1 MAPVEAAINH
11 LLTQHPQAQA
21 RLRPHAG
28 KTLRVDA
35 APFVLTLA
43 VTPAGGVESA
53 PDMEANDIAFK
64 LNPAQLPLLLGDPE
78 SVMKSV
84 RIEGDAEFAQLIG
97 MLMREVRW
105 DVEEDLSRIVGDV
118 PAYRAMQAL
127 RSFTAWGRDAAQRLA
142 GNGAAFLVDEEPLLV
157 RGRMVEQF
165 ASEVAE
171 TRDLCARLEK
181 RIEILEARRR
191 SQRGDY

>member
-1 MAPVEAAINH
+1 MSPVVAAINH
-11 LLTQHPQAQA
+11 LLDQHPTAQA
-21 RLRPHAG
+21 RLKTHAG

-35 APFVLTLA
+35 PPFVLTLV
-43 VTPAGGVESA
+43 VTPAGGVGAA
-53 PDMEANDIAFK
+53 PEADANDIAFR
-64 LNPAQLPLLLGDPE
+64 LNPAQWPLLFGDPE
-78 SVMKSV
+78 AAMKSV

-97 MLMREVRW
+97 MLMRELRW
-105 DVEEDLSRIVGDV
+105 DAEEDLSRIIGDV

-165 ASEVAE
+165 ANQVTEG
-171 TRDLCARLEK
+171 RDICARLEK
-181 RIEILEARRR
+181 RIEILEARRLSGR
-191 SQRGDY
+191 SS